1 MLFYLQVLGDWL
13 EDSGWISALVQANI
27 ASTGTADSF
36 VKASHVTK
44 TRHAHQVTAASLHTL
59 LQKAYSEYINAAEME
74 VLTLEKWCEIR
85 SQESVQF
92 SYWHKTLTLE
102 ITLLLFI
109 RSLREGNFQLYV
121 ESLAKIVPW
130 MFVLNHTHYSKWL
143 PVHIRDMMQLSDK
156 HPAILAEFE
165 VGKFTVNK
173 TRNKFSAIALDHCHE
188 QNNVIVKQ
196 SGGAIGLTTNSSAL
210 RRWMVAG
217 PEVARMVTEL
227 EKCVMG
233 TQASVGD
240 HSHHEQCAS
249 VQTAFISEVASL
261 TAVLEEMG
269 NPFLEKSDDL
279 LVLDTR
285 NIMDCSVGDT
295 VRRAETL
302 GIQQYKKF
310 IKERLTECTVPI
322 TELLSKNKLA
332 LFSSKQ
338 ARTQSKQK
346 MQINALKND
355 CNLFS
360 RLYIACLMRDGDLD
374 TFFKH
379 ENQNSPPS
387 LSLGG
392 KLGFGTK
399 ADLFTVFSLKK
410 SKI

>member
-1 MLFYLQVLGDWL
+1 MNG
-13 EDSGWISALVQANI
+13 GW
-27 ASTGTADSF
+27 
-36 VKASHVTK
+36 
-44 TRHAHQVTAASLHTL
+44 
-59 LQKAYSEYINAAEME
+59 
-74 VLTLEKWCEIR
+74 
-85 SQESVQF
+85 
-92 SYWHKTLTLE
+92 
-102 ITLLLFI
+102 
-109 RSLREGNFQLYV
+109 
-121 ESLAKIVPW
+121 
-130 MFVLNHTHYSKWL
+130 
-143 PVHIRDMMQLSDK
+143 
-156 HPAILAEFE
+156 
-165 VGKFTVNK
+165 
-173 TRNKFSAIALDHCHE
+173 
-188 QNNVIVKQ
+188 
-196 SGGAIGLTTNSSAL
+196 
-210 RRWMVAG
+210 
-217 PEVARMVTEL
+217 PEVARMVTEF

-285 NIMDCSVGDT
+285 NIMDRSVGDT
-295 VRRAETL
+295 VRRSETL

-360 RLYIACLMRDGDLD
+360 RLYIACQMRDGDLD

-392 KLGFGTK
+392 KLRCGTK
-399 ADLFTVFSLKK
+399 ADLLHCIQFEEIQDMNSTCYSPCVSC
-410 SKI
+410 IHRV